1 MKVIQSSCL
10 LGKKIASTTPTPT
23 MFDISQFFCVI
34 FEQHVYNLMRG
45 GFCVRYVQERQGER
59 AELRVNSTGEWRRND
74 KCKIQAAFS
83 FRPPQMPAEVKT

>member
-59 AELRVNSTGEWRRND
+59 AELRVIVQVSGEEMIN
-74 KCKIQAAFS
+74 
-83 FRPPQMPAEVKT
+83 VKYKLHSPSDNHRCLQR

>member
-1 MKVIQSSCL
+1 M
-10 LGKKIASTTPTPT
+10 
-23 MFDISQFFCVI
+23 
-34 FEQHVYNLMRG
+34 
-45 GFCVRYVQERQGER
+45 RYVQERQGER